1 MIKPKGTEQQ
11 KDVSVDMETEI
22 SPTDGKKLPQYIAAV
37 IVNLAAFSNGSV
49 IGWTSPMLPVLQ
61 SNDTPLE
68 EGPISNEAGS
78 WLGSLMCLGAL
89 LATPLYLYISHRYSR
104 KFTGYLI
111 AVPFIVSWI
120 MIITCKSTTVLYI
133 ARFIGGMGSGAITV
147 FSTLYIS
154 EIAEDNVRGALG
166 SYLILFANA
175 GTLFSFALGSYVSYY
190 TFAYVA
196 TLVPIL
202 YLLGFIWLPETPT
215 FLVTRGKYTEAKR
228 SLEWLRGRNEHLV
241 DHELNKLISFVKE
254 RNTMAETV
262 SFKDMMM
269 SRGTRRAF
277 IIGIVLVANLQ
288 FCGIFAILS
297 YTVNIFQEA
306 GSDMSPNASTIL
318 IGVLQFFGSCA
329 SALLLD
335 KAGRKILLL
344 VSNVCMAICLAAIGG
359 YFFFKCE
366 EYDVSRFGWL
376 PVTCLSAYIIA
387 IALGLAP
394 ITFVMISEI
403 FEPQVKGRATTI
415 IVSIMWFLTFVIGK
429 FYTNLSY
436 VLGVHGCYWLFSAC
450 CILGTVFAIFEIPE
464 TKNRS
469 FESILLELSKGNVV
483 KKRTTSQNEME
494 SFDN

>member
-22 SPTDGKKLPQYIAAV
+22 SLTEGKKIPQYIAAV
-37 IVNLAAFSNGSV
+37 IVNLAAFSNGCV
-49 IGWTSPMLPVLQ
+49 TGWTSPMLPVLQ

-68 EGPISNEAGS
+68 DGPVSNEAGS
-78 WLGSLMCLGAL
+78 WLGSLMCLGSI
-89 LATPLYLYISHRYSR
+89 LATPIYFYTSHRYSR

-111 AVPFIVSWI
+111 AVPVIVGWI
-120 MIITCKSTTVLYI
+120 MIITCKSITVLCI
-133 ARFIGGMGSGAITV
+133 ARFIIGMGSSLV
-147 FSTLYIS
+147 FVPLYIS

-166 SYLILFANA
+166 SYIMLFANS
-175 GTLFSFALGSYVSYY
+175 GILFSFALGSHVSYY
-190 TFAYVA
+190 TFAYIVI
-196 TLVPIL
+196 LVPIL

-215 FLVTRGKYTEAKR
+215 YFVTRGKYTEAKR

-269 SRGTRRAF
+269 STGTRRAF

-306 GSDMSPNASTIL
+306 GSDMSPNNSTIL
-318 IGVLQFFGSCA
+318 IGFLQLIGSGT
-329 SALLLD
+329 SSLLLD
-335 KAGRKILLL
+335 RVGRKILLL
-344 VSNVCMAICLAAIGG
+344 VSNICMVTCLAVLGCF
-359 YFFFKCE
+359 FFFKYE
-366 EYDVSRFGWL
+366 GHNLSNFGWL

-387 IALGLAP
+387 FSLGLSP
-394 ITFVMISEI
+394 VTFVMISEI
-403 FEPQVKGRATTI
+403 FEPQVKGRAITI
-415 IVSIMWFLTFVIGK
+415 IVSIMWSLSFIIGK

-450 CILGTVFAIFEIPE
+450 ILGTVFAIFKIPE

-483 KKRTTSQNEME
+483 QKRTNTKIEMK
-494 SFDN
+494 SLKK